1 MDVPLQVCENR
12 DPKGLYK
19 LARAGKIKGILR
31 EPQCNRVLLAYL
43 TVKSSN
49 IHLYL
54 TGFTGIDDPYE
65 PPLDAEVIVQSKTK
79 YSGQHKCSRMHC
91 ENIHIHLHDSSLRGM
106 QCAFFLSFG
115 WLVKLINCGTPNLV
129 LPKASR
135 KQ

>member
-65 PPLDAEVIVQSKTK
+65 PPLDAEVIVRSKTK
-79 YSGQHKCSRMHC
+79 YSGQHKTFIYTCMIR
-91 ENIHIHLHDSSLRGM
+91 R
-106 QCAFFLSFG
+106 
-115 WLVKLINCGTPNLV
+115 
-129 LPKASR
+129 
-135 KQ
+135 